1 MAAVAYIGPASMTTP
16 TVNHQKWDIEHW
28 SLRTATPVI
37 ATFQDDAGPEKPHLH
52 RAAFHAMLEAARSS
66 HRQFDTIVHSTY
78 PYEET
83 IESPERA
90 GWTEI
95 EKAGTQ
101 VIRLFTDPESDP
113 RIPRVIVRPKDE
125 WLPHSVNTYSVRPQQ
140 DEYGEYQLV
149 NVPRFPTKPLLEEII
164 TMHLD
169 GEPNVSIARAL
180 NRKGVTT
187 IRTSD
192 KRWNKQDVADTIAN
206 WKLTGLDNVKVSTEL
221 NNHGEY
227 TIDSKQAVPLQKW
240 ESAQTPKPR
249 AFYKKG
255 HSGMLQTLMTC
266 DACSAPYQAT
276 PSTNGE
282 NTKYQ
287 CQSRIS
293 HGAESCPEGKLRSND
308 IHPQVLQA
316 IANRMAEVRELSM
329 MAGMTVSEFLHHGSR
344 QAKLLTTWQHMAI
357 DRHHNLFTEWM
368 INRCIRDSDIMPEDR
383 NISKA
388 TTAAQLALGML
399 KACQTYDPAEYVR
412 HLDAAFSRKD
422 QEDAATLLDRIVKS
436 ITVTP
441 DLVTIQYRTDEAKP
455 SVIRR

>member
-16 TVNHQKWDIEHW
+16 TVKHQRWDIENW
-28 SLRTATPVI
+28 SLRTDTPVI
-37 ATFQDDAGPEKPHLH
+37 ATFQDDTGHETPHLH
-52 RAAFHAMLEAARSS
+52 RSAFHAILEASRSS

-83 IESPERA
+83 IESSERA
-90 GWTEI
+90 GWKEI
-95 EKAGTQ
+95 EKTGVQ
-101 VIRLFTDPESDP
+101 VIRLCTDPETDP

-125 WLPHSVNTYSVRPQQ
+125 WLPHAVSTYSVQPQQ

-149 NVPRFPTKPLLEEII
+149 NMPGFPTRPLLEELI

-180 NRKGVTT
+180 NRKGVTPHGA
-187 IRTSD
+187 SEE
-192 KRWNKQDVADTIAN
+192 RWNKQDVAETIAN
-206 WKLTGLDNVKVSTEL
+206 RKLTGLDNVKVSTEL

-227 TIDSKQAVPLQKW
+227 TIESKQAIPLQKW
-240 ESAQTPKPR
+240 NTAQTPKPK

-266 DACSAPYQAT
+266 GVCSAPYQAT
-276 PSTNGE
+276 ASTNGE

-287 CQSRIS
+287 CQSRIT

-308 IHPQVLQA
+308 IHPQVLEA
-316 IANRMAEVRELSM
+316 IASRMTEVPELSI
-329 MAGMTVSEFLHHGSR
+329 MAGLTVSEFLHHGSR
-344 QAKLLTTWQHMAI
+344 QARLLTTWQHMAI
-357 DRHHNLFTEWM
+357 ERHHNLWTQWM
-368 INRCIRDSDIMPEDR
+368 INHCIRDSNTMPEDR

-388 TTAAQLALGML
+388 TNAARLALGMM

-422 QEDAATLLDRIVKS
+422 QEDAATLLSRIVKS
-436 ITVTP
+436 ITVNP
-441 DLVTIQYRTDEAKP
+441 DLMTIQYQTDEAQP
-455 SVIRR
+455 SVIHR